1 MVALL
6 VSISGCLDI
15 EANQK
20 INSDG
25 SSEVELIYDFSA
37 LEESANE
44 FGGGVDDQQDASMVQ
59 ACENFTNNTT
69 WKNAECI
76 LEDGKMTLRGE
87 VLLNSSYFEVDSS
100 VPYITYRY
108 DVTDINNIIE
118 DAGIGE
124 DQNADFTDESMGDMK
139 AMAELFGIEMTYTLE
154 MPGEIISTD
163 LGETYDNKVTINMFD
178 LPDDGP
184 VYVESREPNT
194 IWNIAIVLIIG
205 CVIVASIVIYNRKK
219 KSE

>member
-1 MVALL
+1 MIALL
-6 VSISGCLDI
+6 VSMSGCLDI

-37 LEESANE
+37 LEESADE
-44 FGGGVDDQQDASMVQ
+44 FGGSVDEQQDDSMVQ
-59 ACENFTNNTT
+59 ACENFTINTT

-76 LEDGKMTLRGE
+76 MEDGKMTFSGE
-87 VLLNSSYFEVDSS
+87 VMLNSSYFEVDNS
-100 VPYITYRY
+100 VPYITYKY

-118 DAGIGE
+118 DAGIGG
-124 DQNADFTDESMGDMK
+124 DQEQDSTSESMGDIK
-139 AMAELFGIEMTYTLE
+139 NMAELFGIEMTYTLE
-154 MPGEIISTD
+154 MPGEVISTD
-163 LGETYDNKVTINMFD
+163 LGEIKDNKVTINMLD

-194 IWNIAIVLIIG
+194 VWNIAIVLIIG
-205 CVIVASIVIYNRKK
+205 FIIVASIFIYNRKK
-219 KSE
+219 RS